1 MEEVETNLP
10 RRLIKSQ
17 RMFQNEG
24 EKKKKWGKKTRLR
37 QGRPELSRK
46 LCKVYIPSVLI
57 IKYSLWAL

>member
-24 EKKKKWGKKTRLR
+24 EKKKKVGEKNPLKA
-37 QGRPELSRK
+37 RK
-46 LCKVYIPSVLI
+46 ARTL
-57 IKYSLWAL
+57 